1 MLNCPVCGTR
11 YNGFFKNLNGI
22 VCLVCNSYTVFD
34 KDMKIQKVRGLGRR
48 GRTKDF
54 K

>member
-1 MLNCPVCGTR
+1 MINCPVCGTR
-11 YNGFFKNLNGI
+11 YTGFFKGLNGI

-34 KDMKIQKVRGLGRR
+34 GDMKIQKVRGLGRR
-48 GRTKDF
+48 GGKKAF